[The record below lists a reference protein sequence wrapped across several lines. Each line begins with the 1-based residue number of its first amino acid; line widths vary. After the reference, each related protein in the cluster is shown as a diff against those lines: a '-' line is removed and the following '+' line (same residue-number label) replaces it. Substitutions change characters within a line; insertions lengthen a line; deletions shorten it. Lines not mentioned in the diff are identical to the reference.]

1 MKSEKKT
8 EQILEENTTLHTNI
22 NELIEENRRLLE
34 IVEEGK

>member
-1 MKSEKKT
+1 M
-8 EQILEENTTLHTNI
+8 LEENTNLHTSV

>member
-1 MKSEKKT
+1 M
-8 EQILEENTTLHTNI
+8 LEENTNLHTNV